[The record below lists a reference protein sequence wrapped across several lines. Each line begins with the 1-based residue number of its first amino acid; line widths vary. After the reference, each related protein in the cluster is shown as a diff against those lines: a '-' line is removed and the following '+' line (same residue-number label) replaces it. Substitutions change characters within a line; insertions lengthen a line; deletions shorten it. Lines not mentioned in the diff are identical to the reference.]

1 LHFIFE
7 AAARNQAFLA
17 SSAAGRAAASNLCEK
32 EYPMKDQEHKDPK
45 DMQKQRTSHGN
56 GESAKDP
63 MRNKSAHEQPDES
76 GRKAPDQ
83 QHKHPGESERKAPD
97 PQRQHHQTDQQRS
110 YSGGNKPDQEPEKNE
125 RDRHDR

>member
-1 LHFIFE
+1 
-7 AAARNQAFLA
+7 
-17 SSAAGRAAASNLCEK
+17 
-32 EYPMKDQEHKDPK
+32 MKDQEHKDSK

-63 MRNKSAHEQPDES
+63 MRNKSTHAQPDES
-76 GRKAPDQ
+76 RRKAPDQ
-83 QHKHPGESERKAPD
+83 QPKHPGESERKAPD

-110 YSGGNKPDQEPEKNE
+110 YSGGNKPDQESEKNE